1 MVHVVVLS
9 SVSYPSFR
17 SSGQS
22 SFRSFQPKPLV
33 PVRHQRAEGRSG
45 VIILEQHLLVNLL
58 RIRVVS
64 LARSVALYG

>member
-9 SVSYPSFR
+9 SVSYP
-17 SSGQS
+17 